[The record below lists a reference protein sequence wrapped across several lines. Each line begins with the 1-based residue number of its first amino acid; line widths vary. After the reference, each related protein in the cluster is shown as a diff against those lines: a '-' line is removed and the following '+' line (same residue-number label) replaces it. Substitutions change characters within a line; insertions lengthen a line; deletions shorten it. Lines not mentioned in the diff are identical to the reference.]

1 MESLMPMMHLVLA
14 ALLFLPSLSITIRA
28 APISL
33 LSPSAGCYAAIL
45 EAREAL
51 AEEKDAGPISQNVVV
66 AIILGIL
73 LLVASITALCL
84 IGSSSF
90 RHHLCCVRG
99 PGVEGHPAKPADVE
113 LAADSVSTLGSYGG
127 ALVAHSSITGT
138 TFLHPAQVAVPAPSV
153 ALPIAMNR

>member
-1 MESLMPMMHLVLA
+1 MPLMSLMHLVVA
-14 ALLFLPSLSITIRA
+14 ALLSLLAISRTIRA

-33 LSPSAGCYAAIL
+33 PSPSAICYAAIL

-51 AEEKDAGPISQNVVV
+51 AEEKNAGPISQNVVV

-99 PGVEGHPAKPADVE
+99 PGVEGLPAKPADVE
-113 LAADSVSTLGSYGG
+113 LAADSVTTLGSYGG
-127 ALVAHSSITGT
+127 ALVAHSSLTGT
-138 TFLHPAQVAVPAPSV
+138 TFLHPAQIALPAPSV
-153 ALPIAMNR
+153 ALPIARNR

>member
-1 MESLMPMMHLVLA
+1 MPLMSLMHLVVA
-14 ALLFLPSLSITIRA
+14 ALLSLLAISRTIRA

-33 LSPSAGCYAAIL
+33 PSPSAICYAAIL

-51 AEEKDAGPISQNVVV
+51 AEEKNAGPISQNVVV
-66 AIILGIL
+66 AIVLSIL

-99 PGVEGHPAKPADVE
+99 PGVEGLPVKPVDVE
-113 LAADSVSTLGSYGG
+113 CAADSVTTLVSLEGPV
-127 ALVAHSSITGT
+127 VAHSSITGT
-138 TFLHPAQVAVPAPSV
+138 IFLHPAQVAVPAPSV
-153 ALPIAMNR
+153 ALPIAMD

>member
-1 MESLMPMMHLVLA
+1 MPLMPPMYLALA
-14 ALLFLPSLSITIRA
+14 ALLFLPTLSITIRA
-28 APISL
+28 SPISVPP
-33 LSPSAGCYAAIL
+33 PSAPCYAAIL
-45 EAREAL
+45 EARDAL

-99 PGVEGHPAKPADVE
+99 VGVKGLTAKPVDVE
-113 LAADSVSTLGSYGG
+113 CAADSVTTLGRRDG
-127 ALVAHSSITGT
+127 AVVAHSSITGT
-138 TFLHPAQVAVPAPSV
+138 TFPHPAQVAVPAPSV

>member
-1 MESLMPMMHLVLA
+1 MPLMSLMHLVVA
-14 ALLFLPSLSITIRA
+14 ALLSLLAISRTIRA

-33 LSPSAGCYAAIL
+33 PSPSAICYAAIL

-51 AEEKDAGPISQNVVV
+51 AEEKNAGPISQNVVV

-99 PGVEGHPAKPADVE
+99 VGVKGLTAKPVDVE
-113 LAADSVSTLGSYGG
+113 CAADSVITLGSHGG